1 MLTLKQI
8 KKLEAKITKLKRT
21 YTNLALDRPTA
32 QETPS
37 EKRHLKKN
45 KNIDQI
51 LYEST

>member
-37 EKRHLKKN
+37 EKRHLKK
-45 KNIDQI
+45 K
-51 LYEST
+51 TKT